1 LPPLALFHLNDS
13 SVLWALQQ
21 RWWREQTPAKQ
32 ALTKQLVASG
42 QLAFVNGGWCMH
54 DEAATH
60 YIDMIDQTT
69 LGHRLLKEEFD
80 YIPRVGWQLDPFGH
94 SATQAAL
101 LSAEVGFDA
110 LFFGRLDY
118 QDRELR
124 LKEKRAEWIWY
135 APWESLVRVLV

>member
-1 LPPLALFHLNDS
+1 
-13 SVLWALQQ
+13 
-21 RWWREQTPAKQ
+21 
-32 ALTKQLVASG
+32 
-42 QLAFVNGGWCMH
+42 MH